1 VLLQFFGGHPGVLA
15 DIFSVG
21 LGTDLPHQRR
31 IKVLIEPVIARTFA
45 LLPCCHR
52 TSTVARIQA
61 LRVYPLAA
69 MAARILFFLSS
80 AFQAYTRAPV
90 DAFAQLGTLYSGGVK
105 MRICELIKAQETYQ
119 VELGQTVLDTVRAMV
134 ERNIGAVPV
143 LHNNKVVGIF
153 SERDLMRRVV
163 AEGRD
168 PRSTCMAEVM
178 TDDPLTINMNEDL
191 DTCMALMRRHSFR
204 HLPVCHEGQLV
215 GMVSLRDILLH
226 DLDEKDDEVRMMR
239 AYIHSMPDA

>member
-1 VLLQFFGGHPGVLA
+1 
-15 DIFSVG
+15 
-21 LGTDLPHQRR
+21 
-31 IKVLIEPVIARTFA
+31 
-45 LLPCCHR
+45 
-52 TSTVARIQA
+52 
-61 LRVYPLAA
+61 
-69 MAARILFFLSS
+69 
-80 AFQAYTRAPV
+80 
-90 DAFAQLGTLYSGGVK
+90 
-105 MRICELIKAQETYQ
+105 MRICDLIKGQETYQ
-119 VELGQTVLDTVRAMV
+119 VELGKTVLDTVRAMV
-134 ERNIGAVPV
+134 DRNIGAVPV

-168 PRSTCMAEVM
+168 PRSTCMAEIM

-191 DTCMALMRRHSFR
+191 DTCMTLMRRHGFR
-204 HLPVCHEGQLV
+204 HLPVCHEGQLI